1 MRTTFLVLVLS
12 LAAAF
17 PAAAQEFRA
26 TLTGRITDPAGAAV
40 GQAQVVLSN
49 PDTAEHYRSPSD
61 PSGNFTFALIKPGNY
76 EVAVEHP
83 GFRKYIRRG
92 LTLSVNQS
100 AELNVSLQLGDVT
113 QTVTVTAETPLLE
126 TASADRGGVI
136 DETVIKEMP
145 LNGRNPFML
154 SMLVPGVNYNGSLAY
169 MRPFDNGAIADWGIS
184 GGENRSNE
192 FLMDGVPNNAQAGG
206 NNIAYVPPV
215 DAVQEFKIQTNSYD
229 AQYGKTAGGIVNV
242 VLKSGTNRLHG
253 TLYEFARRNSWDAN
267 SFQNNARGAIK
278 DGHKLDQYGF
288 QLDGPVII
296 PKLYNGRGKTFFLM
310 NWEGFDE
317 ATPQPLVLSVP
328 AMEMRTGDF
337 SKLTDPRG
345 RAVSIYDPVTTFPIP
360 ANRYDRLPFPSN
372 IIPQSR
378 INPIA
383 QKLIGYF
390 PQPNVTTSN
399 ASYSQS
405 NYFLSGGDNPAR
417 DTFYN
422 FVVKID
428 QNLGSKHRMFF
439 RHASNDRT
447 EDRNTNGIRTT
458 PGQDGQHPLKRIND
472 AYVVDWVSTLRP
484 TLLFNFRS
492 SFARYVE
499 GSSGDANRGFDMTSL
514 GFPTSLVSQ
523 LPGGPWFGRYTFA
536 EYISLGRYPS
546 RNVTNTVTA
555 HPTVTWINGPRT
567 WKAGLDMRWSQYS
580 TQNSG
585 NVFLLGAN
593 RGFTQRDFQ
602 RADEFSG
609 NSIASWL
616 LGTPASGSMNYAV
629 FPIFFFPYYA
639 PWVQNDWKITR
650 TVSVNLGLRM
660 DFNIPPTERYNRMNR
675 GFDPNMKSPVN
686 ELIDRSQFDTFPEL
700 TGSMLFAGQN
710 GVSRNAANIYG
721 KAIQPRIGVAW
732 AVARRT
738 VLRGGWGR
746 YYINPNNDYL
756 QTNGYSQSTPYA
768 NSGTEGRTGVENK
781 IANPFPNGIRV
792 PKGSSNGPLSYIGQ
806 GFNFVNS
813 NFKIAHTDQYSF
825 GIQHLFTSKSRFEIT
840 YAASRGNELQSSRTF
855 NEDDPD
861 LRDSCNFMLGGNPSV
876 CDQAL
881 TNPFFNVEAF
891 NDTSWYL
898 SRTLNRYQLSRPFPQ
913 FGAITELM
921 RNDGKSWYNS
931 LQTSFNIRNKYTTF
945 NANYTWSKNI
955 EQNNWLDPLRGVM
968 QRGLTAYDRPHRF
981 VVSAVS
987 QLPFGRGRSFGRNL
1001 SGWKSRLISG
1011 WDNSVIISQQSGIP
1025 WNLPGNVIQLAESKI
1040 DADWSGA
1047 TVQAIQPCVN
1057 RWNENNTV
1065 TMLRYSEVDFGCKSA
1080 SWLVVPRFNPRYT
1093 PFRSPKVRLQ
1103 STFMVDTSLN
1113 KTTHIT
1119 ERLRV
1124 QFRAE
1129 AFNLMNSFFVVS
1141 SHFNNNP
1148 ESVTFGS
1155 IEKAA
1160 LSAPQSNYPRQIQ
1173 LAVKLIW

>member
-1 MRTTFLVLVLS
+1 M
-12 LAAAF
+12 
-17 PAAAQEFRA
+17 
-26 TLTGRITDPAGAAV
+26 
-40 GQAQVVLSN
+40 
-49 PDTAEHYRSPSD
+49 
-61 PSGNFTFALIKPGNY
+61 
-76 EVAVEHP
+76 
-83 GFRKYIRRG
+83 
-92 LTLSVNQS
+92 
-100 AELNVSLQLGDVT
+100 
-113 QTVTVTAETPLLE
+113 
-126 TASADRGGVI
+126 
-136 DETVIKEMP
+136 
-145 LNGRNPFML
+145 
-154 SMLVPGVNYNGSLAY
+154 
-169 MRPFDNGAIADWGIS
+169 
-184 GGENRSNE
+184 
-192 FLMDGVPNNAQAGG
+192 
-206 NNIAYVPPV
+206 
-215 DAVQEFKIQTNSYD
+215 
-229 AQYGKTAGGIVNV
+229 
-242 VLKSGTNRLHG
+242 
-253 TLYEFARRNSWDAN
+253 
-267 SFQNNARGAIK
+267 
-278 DGHKLDQYGF
+278 
-288 QLDGPVII
+288 
-296 PKLYNGRGKTFFLM
+296 
-310 NWEGFDE
+310 
-317 ATPQPLVLSVP
+317 
-328 AMEMRTGDF
+328 
-337 SKLTDPRG
+337 
-345 RAVSIYDPVTTFPIP
+345 
-360 ANRYDRLPFPSN
+360 
-372 IIPQSR
+372 
-378 INPIA
+378 
-383 QKLIGYF
+383 
-390 PQPNVTTSN
+390 
-399 ASYSQS
+399 
-405 NYFLSGGDNPAR
+405 
-417 DTFYN
+417 
-422 FVVKID
+422 
-428 QNLGSKHRMFF
+428 
-439 RHASNDRT
+439 
-447 EDRNTNGIRTT
+447 
-458 PGQDGQHPLKRIND
+458 
-472 AYVVDWVSTLRP
+472 
-484 TLLFNFRS
+484 
-492 SFARYVE
+492 
-499 GSSGDANRGFDMTSL
+499 
-514 GFPTSLVSQ
+514 
-523 LPGGPWFGRYTFA
+523 
-536 EYISLGRYPS
+536 
-546 RNVTNTVTA
+546 TNTVTA

-580 TQNSG
+580 TQNPG

-593 RGFTQRDFQ
+593 RGFTQRDYQ

-629 FPIFFFPYYA
+629 YPIFFFPYYA

-650 TVSVNLGLRM
+650 TLSVNLGLRM

-675 GFDPNMKSPVN
+675 GFDPNVRSPVN
-686 ELIDRSQFDTFPEL
+686 QLIDRSQFATFPEI

-721 KAIQPRIGVAW
+721 RAIQPRIGVAW
-732 AVARRT
+732 AVARKT

-792 PKGSSNGPLSYIGQ
+792 PEGSSNGPLSYVGQ

-825 GIQHLFTSKSRFEIT
+825 GIQHLITAKARFEIT

-861 LRDSCNFMLGGNPSV
+861 LRDSCNFMLGGNPTV
-876 CDQAL
+876 CDQQL
-881 TNPFFNVEAF
+881 PNPFFNVEAF
-891 NDTSWYL
+891 NDTTWYL

-913 FGAITELM
+913 FGAIAELM

-987 QLPFGRGRSFGRNL
+987 QLPFGRGRTFLNNVT
-1001 SGWKSRLISG
+1001 GWKSRLVSG
-1011 WDNSVIISQQSGIP
+1011 WDNSVIVSQQSGIP
-1025 WNLPGNVIQLAESKI
+1025 WNLPANVIQLAESKI

-1047 TVQAIQPCVN
+1047 TVRAIQPCVN

-1093 PFRSPKVRLQ
+1093 PFRSPNVRLQ

-1113 KTTHIT
+1113 KTTQIT

-1129 AFNLMNSFFVVS
+1129 AFNLLNSFFVVS

-1148 ESVTFGS
+1148 ENVNFGT